1 MSEYKEIDYLKA
13 IFNEFQKLNKILEKL
28 VNQESKPI
36 KEVEIKET
44 IEQDMTG
51 LTYKTETEK
60 AVLFLKNGFQIW
72 IPKQFIVNKFVKNGN
87 KQDILLSENKK
98 ANEWLPKSWEKEKKL

>member
-1 MSEYKEIDYLKA
+1 MSDLFLNNIEEYLKRITLA
-13 IFNEFQKLNKILEKL
+13 LEKL

-60 AVLFLKNGFQIW
+60 AVLFLKNGFQVW
-72 IPKQFIVNKFVKNGN
+72 IPKRYIVNKFVANGN
-87 KQDILLSENKK
+87 KQDIILSDVDK
-98 ANEWLPKSWEKEKKL
+98 ANKWIPPACAG